1 MNKRTWWNL
10 LEVEQKITE
19 ETEKWDAV
27 ERVLT
32 GAV

>member
-1 MNKRTWWNL
+1 MKKRTLWNL
-10 LEVEQKITE
+10 QEVEQEITE

-27 ERVLT
+27 ERVVT